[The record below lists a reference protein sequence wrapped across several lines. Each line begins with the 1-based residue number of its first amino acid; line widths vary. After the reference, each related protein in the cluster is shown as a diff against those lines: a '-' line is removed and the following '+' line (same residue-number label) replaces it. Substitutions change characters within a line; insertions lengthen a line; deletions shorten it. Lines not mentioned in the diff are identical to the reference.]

1 MISMVLELNIPSDT
15 PSRIQDSVCVLY
27 VDDNQLMLELIVD
40 VLEAQPW
47 IAEVRTLADPT
58 VAVRNITQ
66 SNDELQCVVSDYE
79 MPMMNGLELCDR
91 IRNEAAE
98 LPFILYTSHER
109 QRFDG
114 RLRRHVLMRT
124 SGRERK

>member
-1 MISMVLELNIPSDT
+1 
-15 PSRIQDSVCVLY
+15 
-27 VDDNQLMLELIVD
+27 
-40 VLEAQPW
+40 
-47 IAEVRTLADPT
+47 
-58 VAVRNITQ
+58 
-66 SNDELQCVVSDYE
+66 